1 MVAIIDPFLIR
12 PSDEQRA
19 ALEVAA
25 GYLSRA
31 STHAAT
37 RLMTIHDSHPG
48 VIEMTELADS
58 LDRAAMLL
66 RSMAEMSAVAR
77 ADRCAC
83 SR

>member
-12 PSDEQRA
+12 PNDEQCA

-58 LDRAAMLL
+58 LDRAATLL
-66 RSMAEMSAVAR
+66 RSMAEMSAATHV
-77 ADRCAC
+77 DRYSCP
-83 SR
+83 R